1 MSSHAALD
9 TDLLLSEIS
18 TNPPLVFCCVLSLYS
33 PFTLIKG
40 EKQ

>member
-1 MSSHAALD
+1 MSSDAPLD
-9 TDLLLSEIS
+9 TDIVLSEIS
-18 TNPPLVFCCVLSLYS
+18 TNPPLICCCVLSLYS